1 MSMFNVVPVVERTK
15 VPQYDRLSLSDKPG
29 KNGAASDRDTF
40 DAAIESLRTLKV
52 GQKSKVENALNYR
65 LAIAQ
70 ALGKGWECKAS
81 GKNVTIERT
90 A

>member
-1 MSMFNVVPVVERTK
+1 MSMFNVVPVVERVRVAQHTAE
-15 VPQYDRLSLSDKPG
+15 SLSK
-29 KNGAASDRDTF
+29 ADRQTF
-40 DAAIESLRTLKV
+40 DAAITALRTLEP

-70 ALGKGWECKAS
+70 ALGKGFECKAS
-81 GKNVTIERT
+81 GKNVTIERI